1 MYLTRR
7 QKQILDFIREYVAA
21 QGYAPTLEEI
31 GRKFELSSPATV
43 HKHLSNI
50 EAKGLIRR
58 SSNRS
63 RSIELVK
70 QQPDQS
76 VLPQPQ
82 SPQPQQP
89 LAVAVPL
96 LGKIAAGH
104 PIEAL
109 EAPEEIE
116 IPEDMVGRRPTFV
129 LQVEGDSMID
139 EQIRSGDY
147 VIVEQVESARDGQIV
162 VALIGGGEATLKRF
176 YRQSDGSVRLQPANV
191 NMQPIIVS
199 RGEFRIQGVVIGV
212 LRKY

>member
-31 GRKFELSSPATV
+31 GKEFELSSPATV

-58 SSNRS
+58 STNRS
-63 RSIELVK
+63 RSIELVE
-70 QQPDQS
+70 QQPERMAFS
-76 VLPQPQ
+76 R
-82 SPQPQQP
+82 SPQPRQP

-109 EAPEEIE
+109 EVPEELE
-116 IPEDMVGRRPTFV
+116 IPADMVGRKPTFV

-147 VIVEQVESARDGQIV
+147 VIVEQVDTARDGQIV

-191 NMQPIIVS
+191 NMQPIIV
-199 RGEFRIQGVVIGV
+199 RGGEFRIQGVVIGV

>member
-7 QKQILDFIREYVAA
+7 QKQILDFIREHVAA

-58 SSNRS
+58 GSNRS
-63 RSIELVK
+63 RAIELVE
-70 QQPDQS
+70 QPRERS
-76 VLPQPQ
+76 VSLPRP
-82 SPQPQQP
+82 QP

-109 EAPEEIE
+109 ETPEELE
-116 IPEDMVGRRPTFV
+116 IPESMVGRRPTFV

-147 VIVEQVESARDGQIV
+147 VIVEQVDTARDGQIV
-162 VALIGGGEATLKRF
+162 VALIGGGEVTLKRF

-191 NMQPIIVS
+191 NMQPIIV
-199 RGEFRIQGVVIGV
+199 RGGEFRIQGVVIGV